1 MVLAPSAV
9 MNIRIFN
16 RGFSLFE
23 VVVAIGILAFVSVG
37 GLAALISLVR
47 SSAETVKEIQATALL
62 VEGVEAV
69 KFMRD
74 SGWATK
80 INNLNRGTNYQLELV
95 NGAWSAT
102 TTASNL
108 LTDFSRV
115 IKIENAYRDSNGD
128 IVSSGSSADQ
138 YLVLLTV
145 TVSWP
150 PIQNTRSKTIQ
161 TYVANVF
168 EN

>member
-1 MVLAPSAV
+1 MVLVPLAV
-9 MNIRIFN
+9 MNIKTFD

-37 GLAALISLVR
+37 GLAALVSLVR

-80 INNLNRGTNYQLELV
+80 INNLNRGTNYQLELT
-95 NGAWSAT
+95 NGVWSAT
-102 TTASNL
+102 TTTSNL
-108 LTDFSRV
+108 LTDFSRA

-128 IVSSGSSADQ
+128 IVLNGSSADQ

-145 TVSWP
+145 TVGWP